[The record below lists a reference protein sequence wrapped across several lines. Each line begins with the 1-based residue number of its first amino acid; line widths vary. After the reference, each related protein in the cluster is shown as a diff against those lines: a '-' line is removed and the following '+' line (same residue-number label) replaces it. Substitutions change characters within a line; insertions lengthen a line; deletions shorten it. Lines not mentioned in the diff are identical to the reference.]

1 MPMTQDEH
9 QHPPP
14 APSSLAGKSG
24 SAASSPM
31 APPPPPPPPPPQ
43 FELEQVELL
52 TKKKKKDFREILALF
67 HDAKM
72 DLQEKAHAW
81 EALWQTTLV
90 ETQEEMKQ
98 QQQVERKAGKHA
110 DDATPVRSGSV
121 ASRHGP
127 GSGPEPPKR
136 PRQVRLFCVGWVLE
150 GSDAS
155 AWLTSAADLEPSKV
169 SRLNRVQQNRPKGG
183 GSKLMQKLGGGR

>member
-1 MPMTQDEH
+1 MPVQQDEP

-14 APSSLAGKSG
+14 APSSLAGRSG
-24 SAASSPM
+24 SATSSPM

-43 FELEQVELL
+43 FELEQAELL
-52 TKKKKKDFREILALF
+52 SKKQDFREILALF

-72 DLQEKAHAW
+72 DPQDKARAW

-90 ETQEEMKQ
+90 EAHEEMKQ
-98 QQQVERKAGKHA
+98 QQTERKAGKSLHA
-110 DDATPVRSGSV
+110 DDATPVRSGSMT
-121 ASRHGP
+121 SRHGP

-136 PRQVRLFCVGWVLE
+136 PRQ
-150 GSDAS
+150 
-155 AWLTSAADLEPSKV
+155 TSAADLEPNKV
-169 SRLNRVQQNRPKGG
+169 SRLNRVQQSRPKGG